1 MYPKPCKTIP
11 ALGAPAALAKL
22 CALLVA
28 TRELA
33 LAQLCAR
40 VAAAALGL
48 LAPSMS
54 CGRFS
59 SSVPH
64 AAVECLS
71 EGLGRAGDVHRT
83 LLDKLRV
90 NQVLCKS
97 DIIQYQDFQS
107 ELQYIYI

>member
-1 MYPKPCKTIP
+1 MYLQACKTIP

-48 LAPSMS
+48 LAPSTS